1 MAEFITVAKVAEI
14 PPGTRIV
21 VAYRRDDVALFNV
34 DGRYYA
40 FEDRCSHEDVPLSDG
55 FIDGG
60 ELECTAHGARFDL
73 NTGKATAPPAFGPVR
88 RYEVRV
94 EGDEIQIS
102 R

>member
-1 MAEFITVAKVAEI
+1 MAEFITVAKAADV

-55 FIDGG
+55 YIDGE
-60 ELECTAHGARFDL
+60 ELECAAHGARFDL
-73 NTGKATAPPAFGPVR
+73 NTGKPTAPPAFGPVR

-94 EGDEIQIS
+94 EGDDIQIS